1 VTVADRPGSAV
12 AESDRV
18 LAADSE
24 RRQRGV
30 ERSGAL
36 RRGRRRRTGRL
47 ALTVATIAGVVWAG
61 WFSPLFALDAT
72 KIAVVGAVGSVDVA
86 SVRGALTHYVATPL
100 PRLDPGAMAAA
111 VESLDGV
118 RSAAVT
124 RKWPNGVRILVTPRV
139 AIAAL
144 PGEGGAYVLVDAEGI
159 PVGQPV
165 ADSGTL
171 PVVDV
176 AVGPDHARALDAVV
190 SVLGSLPTE
199 LGQRVQS
206 AGALTED
213 TVEFTLGDGTQIV
226 WGSASDTALK
236 AQVVLTMLGSGKLG
250 KVVIDVSAPTLPVTH
265 G

>member
-1 VTVADRPGSAV
+1 MTVADRPGSALVESERAV
-12 AESDRV
+12 AAE
-18 LAADSE
+18 SE

-36 RRGRRRRTGRL
+36 RRARRRRTGRL
-47 ALTVATIAGVVWAG
+47 ALTVATVAGVVWAG

-72 KIAVVGAVGSVDVA
+72 KIAVIGTVGSVDVG
-86 SVRGALTHYVATPL
+86 SVRGALSPFVARPL

-111 VESLDGV
+111 VESLDDV
-118 RSAAVT
+118 RSATVT
-124 RKWPNGVRILVTPRV
+124 RKWPNGVRVLVTPRV

-144 PGEGGAYVLVDAEGI
+144 PGEGGAYVFVDAEGI

-165 ADSGTL
+165 ADPGTL

-199 LGQRVQS
+199 LGQRVKS
-206 AGALTED
+206 EGAQTED
-213 TVEFTLGDGTQIV
+213 TVEFTLGDGTKIV
-226 WGSASDTALK
+226 WGSASDSALK
-236 AQVVLTMLGSGKLG
+236 AQVVLTMLGSGKFG
-250 KVVIDVSAPTLPVTH
+250 AVVIDVSAPTLPVTH